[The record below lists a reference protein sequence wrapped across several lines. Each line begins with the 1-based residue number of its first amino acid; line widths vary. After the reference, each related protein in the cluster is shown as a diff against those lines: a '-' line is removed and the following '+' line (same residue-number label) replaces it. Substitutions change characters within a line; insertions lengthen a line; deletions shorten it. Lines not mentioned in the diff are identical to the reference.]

1 LIELSTS
8 EHQPQARDRAAQA
21 MSQRGFDVA
30 DTVARVTLDLDWI
43 GLRQASHEQPHD
55 CRCDCE
61 NQTSCFSGEN
71 KRERWEQEAVMHR
84 EVP

>member
-1 LIELSTS
+1 
-8 EHQPQARDRAAQA
+8 

-30 DTVARVTLDLDWI
+30 DSVARMALDLDWI

-61 NQTSCFSGEN
+61 SQASRFSREN
-71 KRERWEQEAVMHR
+71 EREWEQEASCIGKYLELARGGGTLRQRFELV
-84 EVP
+84 VLG